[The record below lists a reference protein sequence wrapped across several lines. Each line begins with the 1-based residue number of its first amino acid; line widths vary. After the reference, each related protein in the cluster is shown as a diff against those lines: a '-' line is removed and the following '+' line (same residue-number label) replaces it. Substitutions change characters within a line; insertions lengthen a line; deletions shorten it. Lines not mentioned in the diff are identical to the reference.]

1 MGHLAD
7 LPISLQRHSSTRRKQ
22 KVVAPKKAKEG
33 LLEKEEVEEMNHMDF
48 DPRVIRERNEQMR
61 SEIESL
67 RLEERLHK
75 ERDPRGSRLGV
86 LIRRGRLLIGGARPA
101 G

>member
-1 MGHLAD
+1 MGHSAD
-7 LPISLQRHSSTRRKQ
+7 LPPTLRRHSPTRRKQ
-22 KVVAPKKAKEG
+22 KDAAPKKAKEG
-33 LLEKEEVEEMNHMDF
+33 LLEKEEVEEMNYMDF
-48 DPRVIRERNEQMR
+48 QPDVIRERNEQMR

-67 RLEERLHK
+67 RLEERLRK

-86 LIRRGRLLIGGARPA
+86 LVKRARLLIGGARLA